1 LSEEGRILRK
11 KTVKAVQLTGQ
22 HAAYALQMLIEDG
35 KIASRDVVQAL
46 RRREKTVRELKARLT
61 ALGEDVSKA
70 VAGAAGAANGSAR
83 VRRVRKQISNAQ
95 RTARQA
101 QGRYMAAVRQLS
113 KDARKRVKAIR
124 EKSGVDAAIREARR
138 LAG

>member
-1 LSEEGRILRK
+1 MRK
-11 KTVKAVQLTGQ
+11 KTVKAVQLTGE

-35 KIASRDVVQAL
+35 KIAGRDVVQAL
-46 RRREKTVRELKARLT
+46 KRREKTVRELRARLV
-61 ALGEDVSKA
+61 ALGEDVSRA
-70 VAGAAGAANGSAR
+70 VVRAANDSPR
-83 VRRVRKQISNAQ
+83 VQKARKQISKAQ

-113 KDARKRVKAIR
+113 KDARKKVKAVR

>member
-1 LSEEGRILRK
+1 MRK
-11 KTVKAVQLTGQ
+11 KTIKAVQLTGQ
-22 HAAYALQMLIEDG
+22 HAAHALQMLIQDG
-35 KIASRDVVQAL
+35 KIAGKDVIQAL
-46 RRREKTVRELKARLT
+46 RRREKTVRELRARLT
-61 ALGEDVSKA
+61 ALGEDVSEA
-70 VAGAAGAANGSAR
+70 VARAANGSAR
-83 VRRVRKQISNAQ
+83 VQKARKQISKAQ

-113 KDARKRVKAIR
+113 KQARKKVKSVR

>member
-1 LSEEGRILRK
+1 MRK
-11 KTVKAVQLTGQ
+11 KTVKAVRLTGE

-46 RRREKTVRELKARLT
+46 KRREKTVRELRARLV
-61 ALGEDVSKA
+61 ALGEDVSDA
-70 VAGAAGAANGSAR
+70 VSRPSGGSPRAR
-83 VRRVRKQISNAQ
+83 RIRKQITKAQ

-101 QGRYMAAVRQLS
+101 QGRYMAAVRKLS
-113 KDARKRVKAIR
+113 KDARKRVKDIR
-124 EKSGVDAAIREARR
+124 MKSGVVAAIREARR

>member
-1 LSEEGRILRK
+1 MRK
-11 KTVKAVQLTGQ
+11 KTVRAVRLTGQ

-46 RRREKTVRELKARLT
+46 KRREKTVRELRARLT

-70 VAGAAGAANGSAR
+70 VRAANGSAQ
-83 VRRVRKQISNAQ
+83 VRKARKQISKAQ

-113 KDARKRVKAIR
+113 KDARKKVKAIR
-124 EKSGVDAAIREARR
+124 IKSGVTAAIREARR
-138 LAG
+138 LTS

>member
-1 LSEEGRILRK
+1 VRR

-35 KIASRDVVQAL
+35 KIAGRDVVQAL
-46 RRREKTVRELKARLT
+46 KRREKTVRELRARLT
-61 ALGEDVSKA
+61 ALGEDVSKS
-70 VAGAAGAANGSAR
+70 VVRAANGSAR
-83 VRRVRKQISNAQ
+83 IQKARKQISKAQ

-113 KDARKRVKAIR
+113 KDARKKVKVIR
-124 EKSGVDAAIREARR
+124 AKSGVDAAIREARR